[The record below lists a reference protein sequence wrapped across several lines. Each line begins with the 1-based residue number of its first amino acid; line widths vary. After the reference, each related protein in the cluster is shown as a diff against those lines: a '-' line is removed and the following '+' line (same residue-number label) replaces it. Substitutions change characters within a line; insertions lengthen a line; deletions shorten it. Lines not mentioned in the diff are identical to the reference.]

1 MADIKISALPV
12 LTSAVD
18 SDVIVINDVSTGT
31 TKKITRGLLLNHL
44 AKQLRDSADGGIV
57 IPNGDLT
64 LANELIAGGDIS
76 TSGTIN
82 FGILRDYV
90 NSTYATSIVDSAGGF
105 SLSDSA
111 LTTTLAVAQYLAQTT
126 STLIKVDS
134 AGSTLTTLYP
144 VMTSVV
150 AGDDSARTDTQL
162 SYNPQTNI
170 LTAGSYSGLGNL
182 LGYTA
187 DSAGLWTSPA
197 PTNVKD
203 AIDRLALTVKTLNS
217 QVGA

>member
-111 LTTTLAVAQYLAQTT
+111 LTTTLAVAQYLAHHT
-126 STLIKVDS
+126 SELIKVDS
-134 AGSTLTTLYP
+134 SGSTITALYP

>member
-90 NSTYATSIVDSAGGF
+90 NNTYATSIVDSAGGYD
-105 SLSDSA
+105 LSDSA
-111 LTTTLAVAQYLAQTT
+111 LTTTLSVVQYLATHT
-126 STLIKVDS
+126 SDLIKIDS
-134 AGSTLTTLYP
+134 AGPTLTTLYP
-144 VMTSVV
+144 VMTSIVT
-150 AGDDSARTDTQL
+150 GEDSARTDIQL

-182 LGYTA
+182 LGYTT
-187 DSAGLWTSPA
+187 DSAGLWTTPA

-203 AIDRLALTVKTLNS
+203 AIDRLALAVKTLNS
-217 QVGA
+217 GNGA

>member
-64 LANELIAGGDIS
+64 IANELIAGGDIS

-126 STLIKVDS
+126 APLIKVDS

-182 LGYTA
+182 LGYTT

>member
-126 STLIKVDS
+126 APLIKVDS

-144 VMTSVV
+144 VMTSVA

-182 LGYTA
+182 LGYTT

>member
-64 LANELIAGGDIS
+64 IANELIAGGDIS

-126 STLIKVDS
+126 APLIKVDS

-144 VMTSVV
+144 VMTSVA

-182 LGYTA
+182 LGYTT

>member
-12 LTSAVD
+12 LTVSVD

-31 TKKITRGLLLNHL
+31 TKKITRGLLLSHL
-44 AKQLRDSADGGIV
+44 AKNIRDSADGGIV
-57 IPNGDLT
+57 IPLGDLT
-64 LANELIAGGDIS
+64 IANELIAGGDIS
-76 TSGTIN
+76 TSGTVK

-90 NSTYATSIVDSAGGF
+90 NNTYATSIVDSAGGYD
-105 SLSDSA
+105 LSDSA
-111 LTTTLAVAQYLAQTT
+111 LTTSKSVVQYVASHTAD
-126 STLIKVDS
+126 LIKVDS
-134 AGSTLTTLYP
+134 SGPTLTALYP

-182 LGYTA
+182 LGYTT
-187 DSAGLWTSPA
+187 DSAGLWTGTAPA
-197 PTNVKD
+197 NVKD
-203 AIDRLALTVKTLNS
+203 AIDRLALAVKTLNS
-217 QVGA
+217 GNGA

>member
-182 LGYTA
+182 LGYTT

>member
-90 NSTYATSIVDSAGGF
+90 NNTYATSIVDSAGGYD
-105 SLSDSA
+105 LSDSA
-111 LTTTLAVAQYLAQTT
+111 LTTTLSVVQYLATHT
-126 STLIKVDS
+126 SDLIRIDS
-134 AGSTLTTLYP
+134 AGPTLTTLYP
-144 VMTSVV
+144 VMTSIV
-150 AGDDSARTDTQL
+150 AGEDSARTDTQL

>member
-31 TKKITRGLLLNHL
+31 TKKITRGLLLNHI

-90 NSTYATSIVDSAGGF
+90 NNTYATSIVDSAGGYD
-105 SLSDSA
+105 LSDSA
-111 LTTTLAVAQYLAQTT
+111 LTTTLSVVQYLATHT
-126 STLIKVDS
+126 SDLIKIDS

-144 VMTSVV
+144 VMTSIV
-150 AGDDSARTDTQL
+150 AGEDSARTDTQL

-182 LGYTA
+182 LGYTT
-187 DSAGLWTSPA
+187 DSAALWTGSA

-203 AIDRLALTVKTLNS
+203 AIDRLALAVKTLNS
-217 QVGA
+217 GNGA

>member
-90 NSTYATSIVDSAGGF
+90 NNTYATSIVDSAGGYD
-105 SLSDSA
+105 LSDSA
-111 LTTTLAVAQYLAQTT
+111 LTTTLSVVQYLATHT
-126 STLIKVDS
+126 SDLIKIDS
-134 AGSTLTTLYP
+134 AGPTLTTLYP
-144 VMTSVV
+144 VMTSIVT
-150 AGDDSARTDTQL
+150 GEDSARTDTQL

-182 LGYTA
+182 LGYTT
-187 DSAGLWTSPA
+187 DSAALWTGSA

-203 AIDRLALTVKTLNS
+203 AIDRLALAVKTLNS
-217 QVGA
+217 GNGA

>member
-126 STLIKVDS
+126 APLIKVDS

>member
-126 STLIKVDS
+126 APLIKVDS

-182 LGYTA
+182 LGYTT

>member
-126 STLIKVDS
+126 APQIKVDS

-182 LGYTA
+182 LGYTT

>member
-18 SDVIVINDVSTGT
+18 SDVIVINDVSTGS

-90 NSTYATSIVDSAGGF
+90 NNTYATSIVDSAGGYD
-105 SLSDSA
+105 LSDSA
-111 LTTTLAVAQYLAQTT
+111 LTTTQSVVQYLATHT
-126 STLIKVDS
+126 SDLIKIDS
-134 AGSTLTTLYP
+134 AGPTLTTLYP
-144 VMTSVV
+144 VMTSIVT
-150 AGDDSARTDTQL
+150 GEDSARTDTQL

-182 LGYTA
+182 LGYTT
-187 DSAGLWTSPA
+187 DSAGLWTTPA

-203 AIDRLALTVKTLNS
+203 AIDRLALAVKTLNS

>member
-1 MADIKISALPV
+1 
-12 LTSAVD
+12 
-18 SDVIVINDVSTGT
+18 
-31 TKKITRGLLLNHL
+31 
-44 AKQLRDSADGGIV
+44 
-57 IPNGDLT
+57 
-64 LANELIAGGDIS
+64 
-76 TSGTIN
+76 
-82 FGILRDYV
+82 
-90 NSTYATSIVDSAGGF
+90 
-105 SLSDSA
+105 
-111 LTTTLAVAQYLAQTT
+111 
-126 STLIKVDS
+126 
-134 AGSTLTTLYP
+134 
-144 VMTSVV
+144 MTSVV

>member
-12 LTSAVD
+12 LTTSVD
-18 SDVIVINDVSTGT
+18 SDVVVINDVSTGT
-31 TKKITRGLLLNHL
+31 TKQITRGLFLSHL

-64 LANELIAGGDIS
+64 IANELIAGGDIS
-76 TSGTIN
+76 TSGTMN

-105 SLSDSA
+105 DLTDSA
-111 LTTTLAVAQYLAQTT
+111 LATTGSIIGYVASRTAD
-126 STLIKVDS
+126 LIKVDS
-134 AGSTLTTLYP
+134 AGSLTTLYP

-150 AGDDSARTDTQL
+150 AGNDSARTDTQL
-162 SYNPQTNI
+162 SYNPQTNV
-170 LTAGSYSGLGNL
+170 LSVGSVSGTL
-182 LGYTA
+182 LYTT
-187 DSAGLWTSPA
+187 DSAGLWTGTA

-217 QVGA
+217 GNGA

>member
-90 NSTYATSIVDSAGGF
+90 NNTYATSIVDSAGGF

-126 STLIKVDS
+126 APLIKVDS

>member
-105 SLSDSA
+105 NLSDSA

-126 STLIKVDS
+126 APLIKVDS

-150 AGDDSARTDTQL
+150 AGEDSARTDTQL